1 MPVVSVRHVTKR
13 FRRHRARPPGT
24 LKSYLLGRWRR
35 DGATGHPPGHP
46 PDHRM
51 AAPAEYTWALRD
63 VSFAVER
70 GTTLGI
76 IGRNGSGKST
86 LLKVIGGILK
96 PDAGEVSVSGNA
108 STLIELGAGFHPD
121 LTGRENVLVNGLIL
135 GLRKRE
141 IRERFAEIVDFAE
154 LAEYI
159 DEPVR
164 TYSTGMYMRLGF
176 SVAMHTNS
184 DIILID
190 EGLAVGDLAFVRKC
204 VDRLNRFKKE
214 GKTIVVVTHEMNTV
228 KHWCDQGI
236 WLHEGR
242 VLAAGDPDDVV
253 DAYTRLVS

>member
-1 MPVVSVRHVTKR
+1 MAVISASGVVKR
-13 FRRHRARPPGT
+13 FRRRAARRPTT
-24 LKSYLLGRWRR
+24 LKNYLLRELWRPAGGR
-35 DGATGHPPGHP
+35 AE
-46 PDHRM
+46 
-51 AAPAEYTWALRD
+51 EYTWALRD
-63 VSFAVER
+63 VTLSVER
-70 GTTLGI
+70 GTTVGI

-86 LLKVIGGILK
+86 LLRIIGGILK
-96 PDAGEVSVSGNA
+96 PDEGELRVDGHT

-135 GLRKRE
+135 GLSRRE
-141 IRERFAEIVDFAE
+141 LRERFADIVDFAE
-154 LAEYI
+154 LGEYI

-176 SVAMHTNS
+176 SVAMHIDP

-190 EGLAVGDLAFVRKC
+190 EGLAVGDMAFVRKC

-228 KHWCDQGI
+228 KYWCDQGV

-242 VLAAGDPDDVV
+242 VMADGDPGDVV